1 MPRTIQRHTINGEIT
16 VHSRFTTR
24 RLAAAAVAG
33 AAAVAV
39 LAPAASATEFGPRQ
53 GVQTVADQA
62 AAKLPAKLT
71 VGSYIAY
78 LKAQKTPEAKSTLKS
93 FSALPAAKKAK
104 FVGYLQD
111 GKIYGS
117 LFKQLKGTLNLPV
130 TNVTSYN
137 ADVKFVH
144 SVSSK
149 GGLKG
154 GHLVTYSA
162 TEKIFNI
169 PVTTEKLTLRYE
181 VVKGKV
187 QRNARAQAQVT
198 NVNAAYA
205 IKGGAVKVAVK
216 GIARADV
223 TWKATPRV
231 QAVGKAV
238 AKDQAVTGHTKTWTA
253 QLIHG

>member
-1 MPRTIQRHTINGEIT
+1 M
-16 VHSRFTTR
+16 HSRLTTR
-24 RLAAAAVAG
+24 RLATVAVAG
-33 AAAVAV
+33 AATIAV
-39 LAPAASATEFGPRQ
+39 LAPAASAADLGPQQ
-53 GVQTVADQA
+53 GVQTVGAEAA

-71 VGSYIAY
+71 VNSYVAY

-117 LFKQLKGTLNLPV
+117 LFKQLKGNLNRPV

-154 GHLVTYSA
+154 GHLVTYTA
-162 TEKIFNI
+162 TEKIYNI
-169 PVTTEKLTLRYE
+169 PVTSEKVTLRYN

-187 QRNARAQAQVT
+187 QRNARAQAEVT
-198 NVNAAYA
+198 NVNAAYT
-205 IKGGAVKVAVK
+205 IKGGKVRVAVK

-238 AKDQAVTGHTKTWTA
+238 AKDQAVTGHVKTWTA
-253 QLIHG
+253 QLLHG